1 VKDASYVNNGLSIR
15 TLAQNSQNATI
26 GVLRVEPKGAELM
39 AVEIRRLS
47 DAIGAE
53 ILGVD
58 ISQPI
63 DDATFEQVHNA
74 LLEDAI
80 VLFRDQDITIPQ
92 HIDFAKRFGE
102 LEIHTVPEDAHPE
115 FPEVLVLS
123 NVEEAGK
130 LVGSPPAPDG
140 GGWHS
145 DYAYKRN
152 PASVSVFHATVAPD
166 IYGDTMFANMYTA
179 YEALPV
185 AMKARIKGLRWRSDR
200 MKVQRSLY
208 PDKVFSEAELANIH
222 DVTHP
227 IVRTHPVSG
236 RKALYLAMRR
246 ASLTRIEGLLEG
258 EGIGLVE
265 ELRDF
270 ATASRFVYSHHWQ
283 AGDVMAWD
291 NRGSIHRATP
301 WDERIYKRHAHR
313 VTVMGDVPF

>member
-1 VKDASYVNNGLSIR
+1 MAIE
-15 TLAQNSQNATI
+15 I
-26 GVLRVEPKGAELM
+26 G
-39 AVEIRRLS
+39 RLS

-53 ILGVD
+53 VRGVD
-58 ISQPI
+58 LSMPM
-63 DDATFEQVHNA
+63 DDATFDQIHNA
-74 LLEDAI
+74 LLADAI

-92 HIDFAKRFGE
+92 HMDFAKRFGE
-102 LEIHTVPEDAHPE
+102 LEMHSVPEDAHPD

-123 NVEEAGK
+123 NVEVAGK
-130 LVGSPPAPDG
+130 LVGAPPAPDG

-152 PASVSVFHATVAPD
+152 PASVSVFHATVAPE

-179 YEALPV
+179 YEALPE
-185 AMKARIKGLRWRSDR
+185 AMKARIEGLKWSSDR

-222 DVTHP
+222 DVAHP

-236 RKALYLAMRR
+236 QKALYLAMRR
-246 ASLTRIEGLLEG
+246 ASLTRIEGLSEG

-270 ATASRFVYSHHWQ
+270 ATASRFVYTHHWQ

-291 NRGSIHRATP
+291 NRSSIHRATP
-301 WDERIYKRHAHR
+301 WDERIYKRHANR